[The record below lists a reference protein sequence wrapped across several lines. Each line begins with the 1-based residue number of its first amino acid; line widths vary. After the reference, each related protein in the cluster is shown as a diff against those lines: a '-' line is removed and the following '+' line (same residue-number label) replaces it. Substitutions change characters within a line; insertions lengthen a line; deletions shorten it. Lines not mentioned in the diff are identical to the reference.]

1 MCNHSQGNFRFSERL
16 QRQARHLQD
25 AAPENFDH
33 CAILNINRA
42 MRGVLRALVLDE
54 HEGLLPDRDMI
65 SYYKADLI
73 GYYERITDIYP
84 QLKIFREQDARNR
97 FEPPSAKQQHG
108 LEEFLEKTAADRSV
122 VASKLSK
129 DLLETK
135 AAIDDAQNLSP
146 VGTKEQQKADLVEP
160 HMSAAA
166 QVIPV
171 WSWLANAREK
181 FTKSGKTTEDI
192 TKTIEAYENL
202 YKKLSTAKDD
212 IEWLAGW
219 LY

>member
-1 MCNHSQGNFRFSERL
+1 MIIHYKV
-16 QRQARHLQD
+16 D
-25 AAPENFDH
+25 
-33 CAILNINRA
+33 
-42 MRGVLRALVLDE
+42 LR
-54 HEGLLPDRDMI
+54 
-65 SYYKADLI
+65 
-73 GYYERITDIYP
+73 GYYARIADIYP
-84 QLKIFREQDARNR
+84 QLKKFREQDARNR

-108 LEEFLEKTAADRSV
+108 LEQFLEITAADRLV

-135 AAIDDAQNLSP
+135 AAIDDAQKLSP
-146 VGTKEQQKADLVEP
+146 VGTKKQQEANLVEP

-171 WSWLANAREK
+171 WNWLANAREK
-181 FTKSGKTTEDI
+181 FTKFGKATEDV

-202 YKKLSTAKDD
+202 YKKLATARDY